1 MEAHGW
7 GETCQRLGE
16 KAARGDWAGM
26 GSLITDEMLDVY
38 AVQGTWDE
46 LPDLL
51 RRKYTGVI
59 DRLGF
64 YALPG
69 ILPDD
74 PDVLRAIVT
83 ATRA

>member
-1 MEAHGW
+1 MP
-7 GETCQRLGE
+7 CR
-16 KAARGDWAGM
+16 ARGT
-26 GSLITDEMLDVY
+26 SCRICS
-38 AVQGTWDE
+38 
-46 LPDLL
+46 

-59 DRLGF
+59 DRLAF

-74 PDVLRAIVT
+74 PDALRAIVN